1 MNEDKKLVVNEKS
14 VVIVILSLLF
24 LVVLFWSIPQYR
36 VWQKTLSG
44 KAHLREAE
52 FNRQIQVVEAE
63 AKAHAAKS
71 LAEAEVIRAGGV
83 AKANEI
89 IGQSLKNNEAYLRY
103 LWIDSLN
110 RTNDKVIYVPTE
122 AGLPILEA
130 HRLDLGNK

>member
-1 MNEDKKLVVNEKS
+1 MENNKKSIIVV
-14 VVIVILSLLF
+14 VVVFALLL

-130 HRLDLGNK
+130 HRL

>member
-122 AGLPILEA
+122 AGLPIFEA